1 MNYIQASENL
11 RTSLEALK
19 IAISDYD
26 RVSTALI
33 NLTDHLPMVGGL
45 TVNDFEAVH
54 QIEKVFRTVKK

>member
-11 RTSLEALK
+11 RISLEALK

-26 RVSTALI
+26 RVSTAVI
-33 NLTDHLPMVGGL
+33 NLTDQLPMVGGL

-54 QIEKVFRTVKK
+54 QFKKVFQAVKK